1 MNELK
6 KNFKLSVKEKYL
18 DAVPELTSN
27 ELHALTE
34 SMILKGQLTPIE
46 CNESGIILDGHNRY
60 HVCLQLKL
68 KPKYNIRKFDSEE
81 AEYQYVLEANLTRRH
96 LNAFQRVEL
105 YYKTYKIEKE
115 ISRHLGRDSHRGRVT
130 EIIGR
135 RIGIG
140 PASVT
145 IAVWLIEHATEL
157 EKMKLRLGIKS
168 INKIYGGYR
177 NAEKKGLRKPKPVKN
192 KVQCPECS
200 HQMYR
205 SELVKV
211 GHG

>member
-6 KNFKLSVKEKYL
+6 TNFKLSVKEKYL

-68 KPKYNIRKFDSEE
+68 KPEYNIRKFDSEE
-81 AEYQYVLEANLTRRH
+81 AEYQYVLEANLTRRQ

-105 YYKTYKIEKE
+105 YYETYKAETE
-115 ISRHLGRDSHRGRVT
+115 ISRHLSRKTHRGKVAN
-130 EIIGR
+130 IIGR
-135 RIGIG
+135 RIGV
-140 PASVT
+140 SHSTVT
-145 IAVWLIEHATEL
+145 ISVWLIRNATEL
-157 EKMKLRLGIKS
+157 EKVKLREGTKS
-168 INKIYGGYR
+168 INKIYGGYKDAQKHR
-177 NAEKKGLRKPKPVKN
+177 LSKTICKKSR
-192 KVQCPECS
+192 VQCPKCS

-205 SELVKV
+205 SELVKLRR
-211 GHG
+211 G